1 MWTTYCNLICISIGK
16 SSDLN
21 NSFTC
26 RQQRKSIEWPSFLP
40 FHRFVRLCVNIS
52 IYFASI
58 CVWPHDVRGI
68 NRIEMV
74 DSSHAPLV
82 ALSALGL
89 PLVTGRVYVWWH
101 TEGTHHGTE
110 GTLERT
116 QGTRQG
122 TQGTQEGTTEM
133 CRILHRNRGR
143 FKSS

>member
-1 MWTTYCNLICISIGK
+1 MCGRLIVIWFAFPLVNRPIWTIHLRVGYKESR
-16 SSDLN
+16 SSDL
-21 NSFTC
+21 
-26 RQQRKSIEWPSFLP
+26 PFLP

-58 CVWPHDVRGI
+58 CVWPHDVRSI
-68 NRIEMV
+68 NRIEMD

-101 TEGTHHGTE
+101 TEGTHYGTE
-110 GTLERT
+110 GTQERT

-122 TQGTQEGTTEM
+122 TQGTTEM